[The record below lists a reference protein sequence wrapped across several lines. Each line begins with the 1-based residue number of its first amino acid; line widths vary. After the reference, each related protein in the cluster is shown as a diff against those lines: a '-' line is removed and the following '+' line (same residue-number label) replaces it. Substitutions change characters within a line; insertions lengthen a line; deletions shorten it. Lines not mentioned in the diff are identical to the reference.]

1 MILAGD
7 IGGTKTHV
15 ALFTRE
21 GRGPLHLSTYP
32 SGEHD
37 GLDTMVQAF
46 LADHP
51 AEVSHACFGV
61 AGPVRNG
68 VCETTNLVWPVE
80 ANALAELLDLP
91 RVHLIN
97 DLEANAYGVA
107 ALEPQDFAVL
117 NDGDPQAA
125 GNAAVVSAGT
135 GLGEAGLYWDGERHR
150 PFACEGGHAD
160 FAPRDELQAGLYR
173 YLAAEYK
180 HVSYER
186 VCSGMG
192 LVNIY
197 RYLGGSGA
205 DARKISRD
213 AVEGTDERAS
223 TALDLMISIYGA
235 EAGNVAL
242 TIMATGGVYLGGGI
256 APRILPRLSDGS
268 FMRAFIDKGRF
279 SSLLKAIPVRVILN
293 DKAALLG
300 AARCATAS
308 LAAAGAPPSHPLTLA
323 RSE

>member
-7 IGGTKTHV
+7 IGGTKTHL
-15 ALFTRE
+15 ALFTLE
-21 GRGPLHLSTYP
+21 GRGPAHLATYP

-51 AEVSHACFGV
+51 GEVSHACFGV
-61 AGPVRNG
+61 AGPVANG
-68 VCETTNLVWPVE
+68 VGEMTNLAWPVE
-80 ANALAELLDLP
+80 ADQLAELLGLP
-91 RVHLIN
+91 TVELIN
-97 DLEANAYGVA
+97 DLEANAFGVA
-107 ALEPQDFAVL
+107 ALGPHDFAVL
-117 NDGDPQAA
+117 NEGDPEAV
-125 GNAAVVSAGT
+125 GNAAVISAGT
-135 GLGEAGLYWDGERHR
+135 GLGEAGLYWDGERHH

-197 RYLGGSGA
+197 RYLGGSAA
-205 DARKISRD
+205 DARKISRAAID
-213 AVEGTDERAS
+213 GTDERAS
-223 TALDLMISIYGA
+223 AALDLMISIYGA

-256 APRILPRLSDGS
+256 APRILPKLSDGT
-268 FMRAFIDKGRF
+268 FMRAFTAKGRF
-279 SSLLKAIPVRVILN
+279 SSLLERIPVRVILN

-300 AARCATAS
+300 AARRATVANAS
-308 LAAAGAPPSHPLTLA
+308 ERTPSHPLTLA